1 MRRFSAICMAAL
13 LVFVMSCKKKE
24 AGDETGVRGFRAS
37 LETQADGSKTH
48 LEDGVKV
55 KWDASDAILV
65 INNENVA
72 QEFITATG
80 ETSDGY
86 ADFEANV
93 GADFFTPKYMGFYPS
108 TLYNA
113 ETNTV
118 TLPETQQ
125 FALVNGEGSFG
136 KGFSPMVAQS
146 TDNNLE
152 FKNICGMLALQFV
165 GEKRVSKVTLTSKT
179 SEMLCGTAELTMTGD
194 DFDMMPAL
202 GTLSD
207 GSNHITLNC
216 GSGVQLSATAPT
228 IFYFVLPDNT
238 LGSGFSVKLTFTDAE
253 ELNLNAGPGNNTL
266 IQRNKIKFM
275 MPLDAETGEAVDPL
289 PVVTMTEGC
298 KYCTHAVQGVVTS
311 SWAGNCE
318 FGFVYSATEETPTIE
333 NATKLVVGTEAMPKN
348 VPFVAD
354 LGEFFANPSINGQTC
369 HVRAYA
375 QVPGGSAA
383 YCDNVVTMTSDNYP
397 QPMAWT
403 WNLFGDDYSQVS
415 ILDFTVAIKDHN
427 GIFYQIF
434 EREPEYYQEEVVRFT
449 SGNLVYDENGKNFE
463 INGYTY
469 PSEHY
474 YLEEQ
479 QYYTPYDDK
488 EKFVSP
494 EGYDVTNYNP
504 NHVTNFHF
512 SWNMEEARAGLWN
525 GVPSDAEEYEQLFP
539 NEYLYD
545 ENGHDLNYHHTNP
558 VFNNE
563 LFVINGDYNPYRV
576 LADWEWYCLFYER
589 PNHDKLFGM
598 GRLGKCPAG
607 LIILPDQWEW
617 TGMDDLA
624 SRWQPGF
631 QSDYLNTFTYVEWAR
646 MEAKGAVFIPAG
658 GVGQCSEGN
667 YTITGVWDVG
677 KMWLCHNI
685 DAFTSEGGEDASTS
699 NYFDFSPSA
708 SERFVGGCPRY
719 NALPI
724 RLVETYAP
732 PMK

>member
-65 INNENVA
+65 INDENVA

-113 ETNTV
+113 ETNMV

-165 GEKRVSKVTLTSKT
+165 GEGLTVSKITLTSNT
-179 SEMLCGTAELTMTGD
+179 SEMLCGTAQLTMTGD
-194 DFDMMPAL
+194 DFDMTPAL

-216 GSGVQLSATAPT
+216 GSGVQLDGTTPT
-228 IFYFVLPDNT
+228 MFYFVLPANT
-238 LGSGFSVKLTFTDAE
+238 LNSGFNVKLTFTNAE

-275 MPLDAETGEAVDPL
+275 MPLDAETGEAVDPV

-354 LGEFFANPSINGQTC
+354 LGEFFADPSINGQTC

-397 QPMAWT
+397 QPSTYEASSSHMFSISSQELYEED
-403 WNLFGDDYSQVS
+403 NYLYYLMNPEGPYVNDYNEWGKHSWVYFS
-415 ILDFTVAIKDHN
+415 
-427 GIFYQIF
+427 
-434 EREPEYYQEEVVRFT
+434 P
-449 SGNLVYDENGKNFE
+449 GNLYWDGSQYQFEEHQYDSPIDDRERFVSP
-463 INGYTY
+463 NGYT
-469 PSEHY
+469 
-474 YLEEQ
+474 
-479 QYYTPYDDK
+479 
-488 EKFVSP
+488 VA
-494 EGYDVTNYNP
+494 NYNQ

-512 SWNMEEARAGLWN
+512 HSDFEKARSGLWSQTDVDECEDYDYFFTN
-525 GVPSDAEEYEQLFP
+525 GFNQAGWPIDVNPEFYE
-539 NEYLYD
+539 
-545 ENGHDLNYHHTNP
+545 
-558 VFNNE
+558 
-563 LFVINGDYNPYRV
+563 IGDYYRV
-576 LADWEWYCLFYER
+576 LNDFEWDILLNKRENAAELR
-589 PNHDKLFGM
+589 GV
-598 GRLGKCPAG
+598 GRLGNCPTG
-607 LIILPDQWEW
+607 LILLCDRFWDEC
-617 TGMDDLA
+617 GDEVYNEFY
-624 SRWQPGF
+624 SRWKPYG
-631 QSDYLNTFTYVEWAR
+631 SGLNTFTYVEWAK
-646 MEAKGAVFIPAG
+646 MEAQGAVFIPFG
-658 GVGQCSEGN
+658 GVGQNSVGD
-667 YTITGVWDVG
+667 YTITDVWNSGSLWLADVFSEDYYVEYEDDYEYVYN
-677 KMWLCHNI
+677 KAKSRSFNYSPTNI
-685 DAFTSEGGEDASTS
+685 NHTVERDRMNALIVRPVHP
-699 NYFDFSPSA
+699 YSPS
-708 SERFVGGCPRY
+708 
-719 NALPI
+719 
-724 RLVETYAP
+724 
-732 PMK
+732 MK

>member
-24 AGDETGVRGFRAS
+24 AGDETGVRGFRAF

-113 ETNTV
+113 ETNMV

-146 TDNNLE
+146 TDDKLE

-165 GEKRVSKVTLTSKT
+165 GEGLTVSKITLTSNT
-179 SEMLCGTAELTMTGD
+179 SEMLCGTAQLTMTGD
-194 DFDMMPAL
+194 DFDMTPAL

-216 GSGVQLSATAPT
+216 GSGVQLDGTVPT
-228 IFYFVLPDNT
+228 MFYFVLPANT
-238 LGSGFSVKLTFTDAE
+238 LSSGFNVKLTFTNAE

-275 MPLDAETGEAVDPL
+275 MPLDAETGEAVDPV

-354 LGEFFANPSINGQTC
+354 LGEFFADPAINGQTC
-369 HVRAYA
+369 YVRAYA

-397 QPMAWT
+397 QPSTYEASSSHMFSISSQE
-403 WNLFGDDYSQVS
+403 LFEEDNYLYYLMNPEDGPYVNDYNEWQKHSWVYFS
-415 ILDFTVAIKDHN
+415 
-427 GIFYQIF
+427 
-434 EREPEYYQEEVVRFT
+434 P
-449 SGNLVYDENGKNFE
+449 GNLYWDGSQYQFEEHQYDSPIDDRERFVSP
-463 INGYTY
+463 NGYTVAN
-469 PSEHY
+469 
-474 YLEEQ
+474 
-479 QYYTPYDDK
+479 YDQ
-488 EKFVSP
+488 
-494 EGYDVTNYNP
+494 

-512 SWNMEEARAGLWN
+512 HSDFEKARSGLWSQTDVDECEDYDYFFTN
-525 GVPSDAEEYEQLFP
+525 GFNQAGWPIDVNPEFYE
-539 NEYLYD
+539 
-545 ENGHDLNYHHTNP
+545 
-558 VFNNE
+558 
-563 LFVINGDYNPYRV
+563 IGDYYRV
-576 LADWEWYCLFYER
+576 LNDFEWDILLNKRENAAELR
-589 PNHDKLFGM
+589 GV
-598 GRLGKCPAG
+598 GRLGNCPTG
-607 LIILPDQWEW
+607 LILLCDRFWDEC
-617 TGMDDLA
+617 GDEVYNEFY
-624 SRWQPGF
+624 SRWKPYG
-631 QSDYLNTFTYVEWAR
+631 SGLNTFTYVEWAK
-646 MEAKGAVFIPAG
+646 MEAQGAVFIPFG
-658 GVGQCSEGN
+658 GVGQNSVGD
-667 YTITGVWDVG
+667 YTITDVWKSGSLWLADVFSEDYYVEYEDDYEYVFN
-677 KMWLCHNI
+677 KAKSRSFNYSPTNI
-685 DAFTSEGGEDASTS
+685 NHTVERDRMNALIVRPVHP
-699 NYFDFSPSA
+699 YSPS
-708 SERFVGGCPRY
+708 
-719 NALPI
+719 
-724 RLVETYAP
+724 
-732 PMK
+732 MK